1 MAPSRVTAGRPS
13 VSPDR
18 WSGPGSPPRRGTR
31 RGRACASTTAR
42 CRAVAR
48 ARLCEPGRRGAA
60 ALDVAPEFVE
70 REAAAP
76 TVLTIAPQ
84 MRAAGRSGCRGADAR
99 AHSQAVADATAEELQ
114 KARGRL
120 GSMAD
125 HASFEML
132 IEGSDSPLAEW
143 IAARH
148 FDVVLLPAR
157 RRLFGRAKHPEA
169 ARLQA
174 STSAEVRVVDPK
186 TKSRPN
192 PGEPSRSA
200 LQRAS
205 A

>member
-1 MAPSRVTAGRPS
+1 MCLYKPVEFYGTVEAVRGADGNPV
-13 VSPDR
+13 
-18 WSGPGSPPRRGTR
+18 PPRK
-31 RGRACASTTAR
+31 
-42 CRAVAR
+42 
-48 ARLCEPGRRGAA
+48 RLLVLYEPGRRGAA
-60 ALDVAPEFVE
+60 ALDMAPELVE
-70 REAAAP
+70 REAAAL

-84 MRAAGRSGCRGADAR
+84 MRAAGRSGCCGADAR
-99 AHSQAVADATAEELQ
+99 AYNQAVADATAEELRE
-114 KARGRL
+114 ARGRL
-120 GSMAD
+120 GSIAD

-157 RRLFGRAKHPEA
+157 RRWFGRAKHPEA

-186 TKSRPN
+186 TKSRPD
-192 PGEPSRSA
+192 PGEPSRSG
-200 LQRAS
+200 LQRVS